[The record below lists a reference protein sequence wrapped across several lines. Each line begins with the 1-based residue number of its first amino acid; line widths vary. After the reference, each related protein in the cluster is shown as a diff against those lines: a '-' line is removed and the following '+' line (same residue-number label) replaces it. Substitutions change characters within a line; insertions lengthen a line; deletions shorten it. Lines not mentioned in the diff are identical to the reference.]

1 MGGSVRIAQGLLRA
15 ARGSIFL
22 LLLPPLVRTSQAQ
35 DVPKLQLKIKG
46 QIPVS
51 GGLAALFLDPVRC
64 DAKGNVYL
72 RIVEGTDAYAS
83 PVTKIS
89 REGKVAAVFSS
100 TAVSGFEKSQLI
112 SFAVGLRGEVY
123 GLVLRLVSG
132 QREIDVLTFADDG
145 TFRFATKL
153 EPVFTPI
160 HLAVFQTGDFLVSGW
175 KPIPNPAPPAPGPSP
190 VAPSYS
196 SPGGAGQR
204 TPRTP
209 PPVEPFTAVVDRSG
223 RVLKEI
229 TLDQEGASS
238 DPAGSSRT
246 RGFPSVEIALG
257 EAAPGDDG
265 NIYLMFRKATAP
277 QVYVISAAGIVVRSF
292 KVAPPNENDQE
303 VAMAYSVGGKLIFE
317 FQHKIDDR
325 TTDWKNAIF
334 SVVDAETGAR
344 ELDYQSSA
352 EIGGGYSCYSPNDGF
367 TFIRNTKERQLLL
380 SRVGP

>member
-1 MGGSVRIAQGLLRA
+1 MEWHERIAQALLRA
-15 ARGSIFL
+15 TRRSIFL
-22 LLLPPLVRTSQAQ
+22 LLLLPFLRPSQAQ
-35 DVPKLQLKIKG
+35 DVLKLQLKLKE

-51 GGLAALFLDPVRC
+51 GASAAMFLDPVRY

-100 TAVSGFEKSQLI
+100 TAVSGFEKSQLV
-112 SFAVGLRGEVY
+112 SFAVGLGGEVY
-123 GLVLRLVSG
+123 GLVIRLVSG
-132 QREIDVLTFADDG
+132 QREIDVVTFGDDG

-160 HLAVFQTGDFLVSGW
+160 RFAVFQTGDFFVSGW
-175 KPIPNPAPPAPGPSP
+175 KSMPDPAPPTPGPP
-190 VAPSYS
+190 PAAPPSS
-196 SPGGAGQR
+196 SPAGAGQR
-204 TPRTP
+204 TARTP
-209 PPVEPFTAVVDRSG
+209 PRVEPFTAVVDRSG
-223 RVLKEI
+223 RVLKGI
-229 TLDQEGASS
+229 TLEQEVVSS
-238 DPAGSSRT
+238 DAAATSHTKGI
-246 RGFPSVEIALG
+246 PSAEIDLG
-257 EAAPGDDG
+257 EAALGDDG
-265 NIYLMFRKATAP
+265 NIYLMLRKAAAP
-277 QVYVISAAGIVVRSF
+277 QVYVISAAGVVVRSF
-292 KVAPPNENDQE
+292 KVAPPAENDQE
-303 VAMAYSVGGKLIFE
+303 VAMGYSVGGKLIFE

-352 EIGGGYSCYSPNDGF
+352 EIGGGMCCYSPNDGF
-367 TFIRNTKERQLLL
+367 TFIRNTKGGQLLL